1 VPERDVI
8 AMNPVQKVRRGF
20 TLVEL
25 LVVIA
30 IIGVLV
36 ALLLP
41 AIQAA
46 REAARRSQ
54 CVNNLKQQGLA
65 LQNFHSARQTFP
77 KVVNIRGTEFLDCAN
92 VLLLPYLEQGTMNY
106 DFDGEWDDQRPEV
119 IAAPLAVFDCPSSAG
134 ENPIDVPGLVSAASL
149 NVGQT
154 FGTTDYA
161 FCKGVFGGWCIIFPA
176 TPGSPEPA
184 RPGNIAFQEAGLF
197 NPNRA
202 ISVGKITDGSSNT
215 IAIGEASGDPRWL
228 MCEGVGCNAVDSP
241 VPAGQYP
248 LHAWGGWIA
257 AEIVTVIHLP
267 VVRLTGVYGCTLEP
281 MNKSGGVTQMYLDLV
296 AELTQYATDPST
308 ICRSLPGTAPTAAGS
323 TTPNFRSDHPG
334 GCNFLYGDGSVHFL
348 SESIEMLTYQ
358 GLSTIQGEEIVTE

>member
-1 VPERDVI
+1 MKSID
-8 AMNPVQKVRRGF
+8 QTKTSRRGF

-65 LQNFHSARQTFP
+65 LQNYHSARQTFP
-77 KVVNIRGTEFLDCAN
+77 AVVNLQGTEFLDCAN
-92 VLLLPYLEQGTMNY
+92 VLLLPYMEQGTMNY
-106 DFDGEWDDQRPEV
+106 DHDGEWDDQRFEV
-119 IAAPLAVFDCPSSAG
+119 IAASLAVFDCPSAAG
-134 ENPIDVPGLVSAASL
+134 PNPIDVPALVSAASL
-149 NVGQT
+149 SAGQVL
-154 FGTTDYA
+154 GATDYA
-161 FCKGVFGGWCIIFPA
+161 FSKGVFGGWCVLLPPLG
-176 TPGSPEPA
+176 TPDPQMS
-184 RPGNIAFQEAGLF
+184 PGNIAFQEAGMF
-197 NPNRA
+197 NPNRP

-228 MCEGVGCNAVDSP
+228 MCEGVGCSADPNTGTP
-241 VPAGQYP
+241 VPDTGQYP
-248 LHAWGGWIA
+248 LHGWGAWIA
-257 AEIVTVIHLP
+257 AEIVTVVHLP

-281 MNKSGGVTQMYLDLV
+281 MNKSGSVTQMYMDL
-296 AELTQYATDPST
+296 AGELPAYASDPST
-308 ICRSLPGTAPTAAGS
+308 ICRSLPAASSTAADS
-323 TTPNFRSDHPG
+323 TTANFRSDHPG

-348 SESIEMLTYQ
+348 NESIEMLTYQ
-358 GLSTIQGEEIVTE
+358 GLSTIQGEEIVTQ